1 MSDSSNSTCVSC
13 RFPGKSGFVFE
24 QTRGTEQRIHVP
36 IFTSVVKLNGEDY
49 GAPFVSKLFVD
60 VIFNVMQHVL

>member
-1 MSDSSNSTCVSC
+1 MYI
-13 RFPGKSGFVFE
+13 PGENAFVFE

-36 IFTSVVKLNGEDY
+36 IFNSVVKLNGEDY